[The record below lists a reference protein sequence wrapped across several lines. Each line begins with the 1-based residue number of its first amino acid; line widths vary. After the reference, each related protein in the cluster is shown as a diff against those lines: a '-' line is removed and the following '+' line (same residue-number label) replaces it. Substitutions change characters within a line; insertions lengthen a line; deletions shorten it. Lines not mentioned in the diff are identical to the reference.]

1 MVTVSP
7 GGDRS
12 VPPTPIDASHP
23 TAQDA
28 WHQWWASGI
37 PQALEISPHDPEL
50 LAWIRAKNDHAVLR
64 EIYMQNP
71 VVPDRDGGMKANPLA
86 ARLNQIEGKLAAF
99 AMQFGMTPRSRK
111 TLGVVIEERK
121 SLGDLTRRSAS

>member
-7 GGDRS
+7 GGDRN

-23 TAQDA
+23 TAQEA

-64 EIYMQNP
+64 EMYMQNP
-71 VVPDRDGGMKANPLA
+71 RSAGSRWRN
-86 ARLNQIEGKLAAF
+86 EGKPA
-99 AMQFGMTPRSRK
+99 
-111 TLGVVIEERK
+111 
-121 SLGDLTRRSAS
+121 RRAVESNRGQASCVRYAVWNDA